1 MAVIEFVSYDFP
13 SYCWCCGSVIVRIDG
28 VEVQSEG
35 LSSGGSV
42 WFDEDWNE
50 NVEEGDW
57 DVFMP
62 EPYSYLNE
70 EVSEIVNQHVPQG
83 CCGGC
88 V

>member
-13 SYCWCCGSVIVRIDG
+13 PFCWCGSVTVRIDG

-42 WFDEDWNE
+42 WFDENWVE
-50 NVEEGDW
+50 NVECGDW

-70 EVSEIVNQHVPQG
+70 EVSKIVNQHVPQG